1 VAAEVITN
9 GILQNA
15 LKQHRQLFD
24 RSRAIFL
31 RQPHHGVLH
40 DIQCGMIVMHG
51 KGRLFERAPFNLD
64 QKIRKFAFSG
74 QFAIP

>member
-1 VAAEVITN
+1 
-9 GILQNA
+9 
-15 LKQHRQLFD
+15 
-24 RSRAIFL
+24 
-31 RQPHHGVLH
+31 
-40 DIQCGMIVMHG
+40 MHG